1 MCPMVDKCTNYEDKS
16 PTCKIFID
24 LCIFSNRLI
33 LRVFISCYVSSPFSI
48 ELGVTLNCRVK
59 HRVKYFESLNPTS

>member
-24 LCIFSNRLI
+24 SYIFSNRLI
-33 LRVFISCYVSSPFSI
+33 LKA
-48 ELGVTLNCRVK
+48 L
-59 HRVKYFESLNPTS
+59 